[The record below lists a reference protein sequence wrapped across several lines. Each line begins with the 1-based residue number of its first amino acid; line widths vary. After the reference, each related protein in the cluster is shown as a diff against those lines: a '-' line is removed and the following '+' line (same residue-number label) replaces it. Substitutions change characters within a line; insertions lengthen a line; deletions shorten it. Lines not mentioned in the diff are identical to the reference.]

1 MTATFARL
9 RRLRASPALRDLVQ
23 ETQVG
28 LNDLIYPIFIE
39 EELEDFAPIESM
51 PGVHRI
57 PEKKLDAA
65 IKEIARAGIRAVMLF
80 GVSHHK
86 DSDGSDSW
94 NPNGLLARMIRR
106 CKDAAPEVVVISD
119 TCFCEYTSH
128 GHCGVVEP
136 DHTGVGHVHN
146 DHTIENLAKQAVIA
160 ARAGAD
166 MIAPSAMMDGQI
178 AAIRAALD
186 ADGRHELPI
195 MAYSSKFASACYGPF
210 RAAAGS
216 ELKGDRKTYQMNPL
230 NAREALRES
239 MADEA
244 EGADILMVKPALPY
258 LDVLHQVRQQSLLPL
273 AAYQVSGEYAMIKF
287 AAMAGAIDEARVMR
301 ETIGSI
307 KRAGADLI
315 LTYFAM
321 DLAREGF

>member
-1 MTATFARL
+1 MTARFARL
-9 RRLRASPALRDLVQ
+9 RRLRASPALRDMMQ
-23 ETQVG
+23 ETQVD

-39 EELEDFAPIESM
+39 EGLEDFAPVDSM
-51 PGVHRI
+51 PGVNRI
-57 PEKKLDAA
+57 PEKKLEQA

-86 DSDGSDSW
+86 DEDGSDSW
-94 NPNGLLARMIRR
+94 NPNGLLARMIKR
-106 CKDAAPEVVVISD
+106 CKDAAPDLVVISD
-119 TCFCEYTSH
+119 TCFCEYTTH
-128 GHCGVVEP
+128 GHCGVVE
-136 DHTGVGHVHN
+136 HGHVHN
-146 DHTIENLAKQAVIA
+146 DHTIENLGRQAVIA

-195 MAYSSKFASACYGPF
+195 MAYSSTFASACYGPF

-239 MADEA
+239 NEDEA

-258 LDVLHQVRQQSLLPL
+258 LDILHQVRQQSLLPL

-287 AAMAGAIDEARVMR
+287 AAMAGAIDEARVVR